1 MNKLFRMLSLVL
13 IGVMLM
19 TLVPAPASADVH
31 RSDMRGVWVSTI
43 FNLDYPG
50 TKNNEKAQKDEYR
63 TMLDQLQAAGI
74 NTVMVQVRPKA
85 DAFYPSAINPW
96 SESLTGTQGRDPG
109 YDPLAFMVEETH
121 RRGMSFHAWLN
132 PYRVTTGTTDVT
144 TLADNHPARLHPDWL
159 ITHNGALYYNP
170 ESEGVKKHVIDTVA
184 EIVTNYDVD
193 GIHFDDY
200 FYPSNYPLP
209 EGESRDGKIAD
220 ARRTTVNDMVAQV
233 YQTIKRID
241 SSVLFG
247 ISPMGIWKNKKSDPT
262 GSATTGSEAYY
273 SVFSDCRQWI
283 KAGTIDY
290 IVPQIY
296 WEIGF
301 PVADYQTLVSW
312 WSRETHGSPV
322 TLYIGQAAYRDGVAA
337 QMGQQLNINQQY
349 SNVKGSVFF
358 RAKDI
363 QNNRQGIA
371 NQLKTFYSQKEAE
384 ALPSTH
390 RVMMGG
396 RLLPL
401 QAYNING
408 SNYFK
413 LRDLA
418 TVLSDTSA
426 RFNTRW
432 DPVTET
438 IHLETGTAYL
448 PVGGELASSAPITA
462 KATMT
467 TATLT
472 LDGSLSY
479 AGAFNILGNNYY
491 KLRDIGSLTGFSV
504 DWDPA
509 ESLITITP

>member
-1 MNKLFRMLSLVL
+1 MALVFNTINK
-13 IGVMLM
+13 
-19 TLVPAPASADVH
+19 
-31 RSDMRGVWVSTI
+31 
-43 FNLDYPG
+43 
-50 TKNNEKAQKDEYR
+50 
-63 TMLDQLQAAGI
+63 
-74 NTVMVQVRPKA
+74 
-85 DAFYPSAINPW
+85 
-96 SESLTGTQGRDPG
+96 
-109 YDPLAFMVEETH
+109 
-121 RRGMSFHAWLN
+121 
-132 PYRVTTGTTDVT
+132 
-144 TLADNHPARLHPDWL
+144 
-159 ITHNGALYYNP
+159 
-170 ESEGVKKHVIDTVA
+170 
-184 EIVTNYDVD
+184 
-193 GIHFDDY
+193 
-200 FYPSNYPLP
+200 
-209 EGESRDGKIAD
+209 
-220 ARRTTVNDMVAQV
+220 
-233 YQTIKRID
+233 ID

-296 WEIGF
+296 WEMGF
-301 PVADYQTLVSW
+301 AAADYQTLVSW
-312 WSRETHGSPV
+312 WSKETHGSPV

-337 QMGQQLNINQQY
+337 QMEQQLNINQQY

-363 QNNRQGIA
+363 QNNRKGIA
-371 NQLKTFYSQKEAE
+371 SQMKAFYSQKVAD

-390 RVMMGG
+390 RVMLNG

-418 TVLSDTSA
+418 YVLSDTPA
-426 RFNTRW
+426 RFNTHW
-432 DPVTET
+432 NPVTET
-438 IHLETGTAYL
+438 IHLETGRAYL
-448 PVGGELASSAPITA
+448 PVGGELSSSAPSTA

-509 ESLITITP
+509 DSLITITP